1 MSVGPS
7 LTAWSCLLP
16 KVTGPSV
23 LRQDP
28 PRSPAGP
35 ALGIF
40 ISCSSFFMFADRV
53 GLLSLRFES
62 APSLSLISS
71 YALAVPSSH
80 IYLSF
85 MHFPL
90 GQLAFS

>member
-40 ISCSSFFMFADRV
+40 GFFMFADRV